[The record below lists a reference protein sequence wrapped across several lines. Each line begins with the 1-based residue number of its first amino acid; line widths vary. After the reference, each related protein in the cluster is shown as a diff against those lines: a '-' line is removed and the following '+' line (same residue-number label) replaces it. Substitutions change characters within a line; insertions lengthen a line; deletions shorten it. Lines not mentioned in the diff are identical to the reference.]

1 MLPLSVVRQFYDYIL
16 ALNFMINLQSKLVRK
31 LNPISVFGEWWIS
44 PMGGQARRVKKVIE
58 LVDVFSPD
66 FIIETGTFIGST
78 TPLLATLFDAPVIT
92 IELNER
98 LAKRNKLLFSRLYP
112 SLNIN
117 QIVGNSSI
125 ELTNILNTISS
136 DKKIFVYLDAH
147 WFDYLPTTD
156 ELNTLVAWGGEF
168 IALIDDFKNE
178 FDSGYGFDEYRS
190 GLHVG
195 KDLIPKN
202 SGLHVFVPKIN
213 SKKEGLARRGT
224 ANVFSKHV
232 ISKHPD
238 LFLDDLIKIV

>member
-1 MLPLSVVRQFYDYIL
+1 
-16 ALNFMINLQSKLVRK
+16 
-31 LNPISVFGEWWIS
+31 
-44 PMGGQARRVKKVIE
+44 MGGQARRVKKVIE

-66 FIIETGTFIGST
+66 YIIETGTFIGST

-195 KDLIPKN
+195 KDLIPMN

-224 ANVFSKHV
+224 AYVFSKHV

-238 LFLDDLIKIV
+238 LFLDDLTKIV

>member
-1 MLPLSVVRQFYDYIL
+1 
-16 ALNFMINLQSKLVRK
+16 MINLQSKLVRK

-66 FIIETGTFIGST
+66 YIIETGTFIGST

-190 GLHVG
+190 GLHIG

-202 SGLHVFVPKIN
+202 SGLHVFVPKIS

-224 ANVFSKHV
+224 AYVFSKHV

-238 LFLDDLIKIV
+238 LFYEDLIKIV

>member
-1 MLPLSVVRQFYDYIL
+1 MLKSAYDYIL
-16 ALNFMINLQSKLVRK
+16 SRDFIINLQSKLVRK
-31 LNPISVFGEWWIS
+31 LNPISVFSEWWLS

-58 LVDVFSPD
+58 LIDVFGPD
-66 FIIETGTFIGST
+66 LIIETGTFIGST

-117 QIVGNSSI
+117 QIVGNSTI
-125 ELTNILNTISS
+125 ELTNILTTTSS
-136 DKKIFVYLDAH
+136 NKKIFVYLDAH

-156 ELNTLVAWGGEF
+156 ELNALIAWGGEF

-178 FDSGYGFDEYRS
+178 FDSGYGFDEYRN

-213 SKKEGLARRGT
+213 SKKEGLGRRGT
-224 ANVFSKHV
+224 AYVFSKHV

-238 LFLDDLIKIV
+238 LLLDDLIKIV

>member
-1 MLPLSVVRQFYDYIL
+1 MILLSMLRQFYDYIL

-31 LNPISVFGEWWIS
+31 LNPISVFSEWWIS

-58 LVDVFSPD
+58 LVDIFQPD
-66 FIIETGTFIGST
+66 LIIETGTFIGST
-78 TPLLATLFDAPVIT
+78 TPLLATLFDTPVIT
-92 IELNER
+92 IELSER
-98 LAKRNKLLFSRLYP
+98 LAKRNILLFSKLYP
-112 SLNIN
+112 NLNIK
-117 QIVGNSSI
+117 QVVGNSAS
-125 ELTNILNTISS
+125 ELKNILNSTSS
-136 DKKIFVYLDAH
+136 DKKLFVYLDAH

-202 SGLHVFVPKIN
+202 SGLHVFVPRIN

-224 ANVFSKHV
+224 AYVFSKHV
-232 ISKHPD
+232 ISKHLD
-238 LFLDDLIKIV
+238 LDLEDLIKIV